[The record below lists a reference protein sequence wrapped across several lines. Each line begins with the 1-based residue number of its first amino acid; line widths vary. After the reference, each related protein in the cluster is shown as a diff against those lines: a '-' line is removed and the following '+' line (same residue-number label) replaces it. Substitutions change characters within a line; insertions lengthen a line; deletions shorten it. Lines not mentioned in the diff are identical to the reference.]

1 MEAHFCSQVLVESL
15 TRRVEAVQV
24 STYFDYIIYYLCC
37 AWDCLYRLSLFVYIL
52 QQIQSNFVVV
62 IHPGSRTLR
71 IGRATDTLP
80 LTIPHVIARRHKQSG
95 QPRYEDAWLL
105 REGLNVCHLWPN
117 TLTILSFIHHC
128 TKINL
133 LFVSFFICAHCFFLL
148 SNRNQRVMNRGRMD
162 LKWSTRPSG
171 PRRCQTECGGH
182 LFRLNRCLLWNRQNN
197 VMTFH
202 SNEKINRSKLAHTS
216 LFAFK
221 MFGLCDLSSFWLKS

>member
-15 TRRVEAVQV
+15 TRRVEAAQV

-37 AWDCLYRLSLFVYIL
+37 AWHCLYRLSLFVYIL

-105 REGLNVCHLWPN
+105 REGLNVCH
-117 TLTILSFIHHC
+117 IKSFIHRC
-128 TKINL
+128 TKIIYYL
-133 LFVSFFICAHCFFLL
+133 SHFSFALIASSSCPTE
-148 SNRNQRVMNRGRMD
+148 
-162 LKWSTRPSG
+162 TR
-171 PRRCQTECGGH
+171 E
-182 LFRLNRCLLWNRQNN
+182 
-197 VMTFH
+197 
-202 SNEKINRSKLAHTS
+202 
-216 LFAFK
+216 
-221 MFGLCDLSSFWLKS
+221 